1 MKMRSKFMLVVLFSM
16 GLNTLS
22 ASSVIKDISSDLSND
37 YLKQDTSINRQYLRI
52 DPFNLPI
59 IPPSSGIQFYRNGII
74 FLSSS
79 KFEGGK
85 VTEHVS
91 FGTYDT
97 YYAQLKDSLIDN
109 QILFSQN
116 ASFQFPTDA
125 IDFCNDFNTMYFT
138 QLSEKDGSEKIYKAT
153 SVSSQ
158 GNNSVWNLNSSYES
172 FCSEKAIYTHP
183 AVSKDGS
190 ILIFSSDR
198 KGSLGGL
205 DLFVTRSVGG
215 VWSSPENL
223 GAIINSNKH
232 ELYPFLDSENN
243 LYYSSNGLKGLGG
256 YDIFVCRFSNG
267 KWGKPQNLA
276 KPVNTQFD
284 DVAFKLNKNDRRSAF
299 YTVMKGTKRRVEQ
312 LFQVRMAESSD
323 MKLISNISQLFTGT
337 EQEAEIIA
345 APVIVAAKATE
356 NVVKADEIPAI
367 YAQKEV
373 KPEEL
378 PKKEPVKVEKTVKV
392 SETKSNV
399 TPKAEPVINEAS
411 VKQPVV
417 VPVETAVNKDEVI
430 YRVQIISNV
439 NAKGSYQIKINGKN
453 YDTYEYLYKGAY
465 RTCVG
470 EFGSLS
476 AATEFQGICRGSGQ
490 PQAFVVAFKN
500 NERSTDPALFKK
512 SASR

>member
-1 MKMRSKFMLVVLFSM
+1 MKLRSGIIHVILFSM
-16 GLNTLS
+16 GLKALS
-22 ASSVIKDISSDLSND
+22 AANISNDISLCISNN
-37 YLKQDTSINRQYLRI
+37 YIKQDTSLNRQYLKI

-85 VTEHVS
+85 ITDHVS
-91 FGTYDT
+91 FGTIDT
-97 YYAQLKDSLIDN
+97 YYAQLKDSVTDN
-109 QILFSQN
+109 HIVFSQN

-153 SVSSQ
+153 SVSAQ
-158 GNNSVWNLNSSYES
+158 GNKSVWTLNSAYES
-172 FCSEKAIYTHP
+172 FCSEKAAYSHP
-183 AVSKDGS
+183 TVSKDGS
-190 ILIFSSDR
+190 IMVFSSNK
-198 KGSLGGL
+198 KGSVGGL
-205 DLFVTRSVGG
+205 DLYVTRSSGG
-215 VWSSPENL
+215 VWSTPENL
-223 GAIINSNKH
+223 GNMVNSNKD

-267 KWGKPQNLA
+267 KWEKPLNLA

-299 YTVMKGTKRRVEQ
+299 YTVMKGTRRRVEQ
-312 LFQVRMAESSD
+312 LFQVRMVESGD
-323 MKLISNISQLFTGT
+323 KKLISSMSQLFIGT
-337 EQEAEIIA
+337 EQEAEKLA

-356 NVVKADEIPAI
+356 NVVKPVEIPAI
-367 YAQKEV
+367 YTQKEV

-378 PKKEPVKVEKTVKV
+378 QKKEPVKAEQSVKV
-392 SETKSNV
+392 PEIIKKT
-399 TPKAEPVINEAS
+399 TPKTEPVINEAS

-417 VPVETAVNKDEVI
+417 VPAETAAKKDEVI

-439 NAKGSYQIKINGKN
+439 KAKGSYQIRINGN
-453 YDTYEYLYKGAY
+453 DYDTYEYLYKGAY

-470 EFGSLS
+470 EFSSLS
-476 AATEFQGICRGSGQ
+476 SATEFQAICRESGH

-500 NERSTDPALFKK
+500 NERSVDPALFKK
-512 SASR
+512 STSQ